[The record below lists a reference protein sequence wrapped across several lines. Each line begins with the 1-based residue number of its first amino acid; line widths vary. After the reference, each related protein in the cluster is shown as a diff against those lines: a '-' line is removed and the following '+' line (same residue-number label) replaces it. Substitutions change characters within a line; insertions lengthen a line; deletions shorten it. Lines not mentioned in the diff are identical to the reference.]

1 MTSVEEFRD
10 TPTDFSRQREPD
22 LARPVI
28 ATSHKVRYPQPMVD
42 PEPIRIVPD
51 HDPDPLRGILIAIPI
66 SAALWVAL
74 GGGIWFVLRLVS

>member
-1 MTSVEEFRD
+1 
-10 TPTDFSRQREPD
+10 
-22 LARPVI
+22 
-28 ATSHKVRYPQPMVD
+28 MVD